1 MDGLTLLQESR
12 SVDRWTTDA
21 GRRVVATAPDFSRV
35 LVVGHSQITRVVVAK
50 IIERVGLKPVSEAAE
65 TAAERLRSL
74 FPGTVVLDGGADNR
88 DCDHLLE
95 DILAL
100 RRVSR
105 SLAPAVILMST
116 RNGTPESLSLSS
128 TIDAVVAKPI
138 TPERLQP
145 VVLRLIERAR
155 G

>member
-1 MDGLTLLQESR
+1 MNDGREPLLP
-12 SVDRWTTDA
+12 
-21 GRRVVATAPDFSRV
+21 APSLSHV
-35 LVVGHSQITRVVVAK
+35 LVVGHSQITRVVVAR
-50 IIERVGLKPVSEAAE
+50 IIERVGLKPIEAAPD
-65 TAAERLRSL
+65 AAAGRLRSL

-100 RRVSR
+100 RRLSQSR
-105 SLAPAVILMST
+105 APCVILLST

-145 VVLRLIERAR
+145 VVLKLLNRAR